1 LRQTIKYRASP
12 NKSYRFKAI
21 PIFVLPMRIFST
33 ITRLLTF
40 RLSREEI
47 LAFNN
52 RHLFAGLIG
61 TWLVGMGR
69 YWDDPGA
76 KLLQHL
82 GLGSVIYV
90 FCLTL
95 FVWLILKPY
104 FIAHWNYRSVLT
116 FICLTSFPAILYA
129 IPVERFFTLQV
140 ATRMNVWFLAIVAL
154 WRLSLLFYF
163 LRVFTKLHWG
173 YIISIALL
181 PVCVIVTALS
191 ILNLERAVFN
201 IMGGLHDT
209 DENANTGA
217 YLVLLAI
224 TFFSQIA
231 LLPLLLAYAVGISKR
246 LPFRHTKG
254 D

>member
-1 LRQTIKYRASP
+1 MAVFTTI
-12 NKSYRFKAI
+12 
-21 PIFVLPMRIFST
+21 L
-33 ITRLLTF
+33 RLLTF
-40 RLSREEI
+40 RLSREEM

-52 RHLFAGLIG
+52 KHLIAGLIG

-90 FCLTL
+90 FCLAL

-104 FIAHWNYRSVLT
+104 FIAHWNYRAVLT

-129 IPVERFFTLQV
+129 IPVERFFALQV
-140 ATRMNVWFLAIVAL
+140 ATKMNVWFLAIVAL

-163 LRVFTKLHWG
+163 LRVFTKLNWG
-173 YIISIALL
+173 YIFSVALL
-181 PVCVIVTALS
+181 PVCAIVTALS

-201 IMGGLHDT
+201 IMGGLHDS
-209 DENANTGA
+209 DKNANNGA
-217 YLVLLAI
+217 YFVLLVI
-224 TFFSQIA
+224 TLFSQIA
-231 LLPLLLAYAVGISKR
+231 LIPLLFAYAIGISKR
-246 LPFRHTKG
+246 LPFRYNKEV
-254 D
+254 